1 MAAAS
6 SSISAAPGLPLL
18 SLDPQCPVLVI
29 VDTRKPINQGFGARV
44 TFIAWAAD
52 VARKL
57 GAQLAIDE
65 HFWASGHMKQYH
77 YGHSFPWAWDLFPF
91 LKAGDAIKALPRPLP
106 GIKDKSVTVD
116 TLLRTWECGRVYRLQ
131 VGTKF
136 SCGERVPWCYDR
148 LVGAFSRTLE
158 FVSSERA
165 ATPKLAAMRRVRNAT
180 EPVLAVW
187 HIRTGDIKLA
197 MRRQAAEAM
206 KKTIDGSF
214 PRRGVEH
221 VVLTYKRA
229 DITSAFPWFAEI
241 GLREIRDSTT
251 LGDEQSFELMLNA
264 GVVVSTG
271 SSFPHAPAGLAL
283 PGHQVHLYMAPKTVV
298 KDPKTPHDT
307 RCCLT
312 IPFGMPDECVCE
324 PIEFVPQQPSS
335 HHAGRLAAKAR
346 RNNASSTTTS
356 PNVAVGAACPDESVL
371 KALERNR
378 TRAQAEKAASTFNY
392 RMRTH
397 PWWMGSFIR
406 RNTVPI
412 NCAGQPFPE
421 YRQKLRRLA
430 EGIDSEEG
438 RASEAV
444 AQLAYEGW
452 L

>member
-1 MAAAS
+1 M
-6 SSISAAPGLPLL
+6 
-18 SLDPQCPVLVI
+18 
-29 VDTRKPINQGFGARV
+29 
-44 TFIAWAAD
+44 
-52 VARKL
+52 
-57 GAQLAIDE
+57 
-65 HFWASGHMKQYH
+65 
-77 YGHSFPWAWDLFPF
+77 
-91 LKAGDAIKALPRPLP
+91 
-106 GIKDKSVTVD
+106 
-116 TLLRTWECGRVYRLQ
+116 YRLQ

-312 IPFGMPDECVCE
+312 LPLACRPSACASRPNLCRSSRRATTPAAGLQQGERE
-324 PIEFVPQQPSS
+324 QQQQQQQQQQQPECGRRRRVPRRERRQGLGAQSDAGAGGEGGVDIQLPDA
-335 HHAGRLAAKAR
+335 HAPVVDGLLHPKEH
-346 RNNASSTTTS
+346 
-356 PNVAVGAACPDESVL
+356 GAH
-371 KALERNR
+371 
-378 TRAQAEKAASTFNY
+378 Q
-392 RMRTH
+392 
-397 PWWMGSFIR
+397 
-406 RNTVPI
+406 
-412 NCAGQPFPE
+412 
-421 YRQKLRRLA
+421 LRRPALSRVSA
-430 EGIDSEEG
+430 EAAAARG
-438 RASEAV
+438 RD
-444 AQLAYEGW
+444 
-452 L
+452 